1 MNTAE
6 SVAPKSGITQALRYI
21 LPELSAVITLLWV
34 VLGSPLMPRFN
45 PEAVSFMLVAE
56 AGSLLFFCTLIDI
69 ATRIERRPP
78 VWLGLLIIGAVVV
91 LNGYMLKVLIL
102 AWDQGFWIFLPL
114 LWSVLDR
121 GRALWRLPG
130 ASRLEKIRRRTL
142 TFDRLHIGILVVAIS
157 LAVALFIIVKPDSDV
172 SLLLNPRLH
181 AALGMI
187 FYVTM
192 AFDAWRVYRPQFE
205 PRMRQLLPWVKSKE
219 NLYLDRIL

>member
-1 MNTAE
+1 MNAAE
-6 SVAPKSGITQALRYI
+6 SATPQYATTQALPHM

-34 VLGSPLMPRFN
+34 ALGSPWIPQFN

-102 AWDQGFWIFLPL
+102 AWDQGFWVFLPL

-121 GRALWRLPG
+121 GRALWLLPG

-142 TFDRLHIGILVVAIS
+142 TFDRLHIGILVSVIS

-181 AALGMI
+181 AALGTI
-187 FYVTM
+187 FYATM

-205 PRMRQLLPWVKSKE
+205 PQMRQLLPWVKSKE
-219 NLYLDRIL
+219 NQHLDRIL